1 MSDFDRRAF
10 LGTLA
15 LAGAAAAPLAASTPV
30 AASANLQLADI
41 KKEAD
46 TACLYHV
53 DYGNP
58 ERFAQTLNNI
68 SNHYAAYGADPFA
81 IQLAIV
87 AHSGGIKF
95 FLDNLSGTHWEKETL
110 DPSFNTKLDALSK
123 NGLKVYLCSL
133 TFERN
138 KLSHDRARQED
149 YIAFVPSGVA
159 TVGALQAKGFG
170 YLKVW

>member
-15 LAGAAAAPLAASTPV
+15 AAGAAMPLAAS
-30 AASANLQLADI
+30 ASESLKLADI

-46 TACLYHV
+46 VACIYHV
-53 DYGNP
+53 DFGDPKRY
-58 ERFAQTLNNI
+58 AQVLNNI
-68 SNHYAAYGADPFA
+68 SNHYSVYGSDPFA
-81 IQLAIV
+81 LQLAIV

-95 FLDNLSGTHWEKETL
+95 FLDNLAGTHWEKETL
-110 DPSFNTKLDALSK
+110 DPELVTKLDALSK
-123 NGLKVYLCSL
+123 NGLKVYLCSI

-138 KLSHDRARQED
+138 KLSHDRARQEP

-159 TVGALQAKGFG
+159 TVAALQTKGFA